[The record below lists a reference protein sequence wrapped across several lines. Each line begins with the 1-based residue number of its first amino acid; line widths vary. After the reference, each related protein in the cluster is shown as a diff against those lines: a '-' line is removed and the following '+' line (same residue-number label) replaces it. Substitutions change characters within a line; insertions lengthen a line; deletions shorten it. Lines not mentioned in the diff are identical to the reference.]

1 MSDTKVYLLDGGS
14 LVLDGFHVFWNRG
27 PGGEVRFP
35 VYSIL
40 IEHAEGRF
48 LIDTGATHIVLNSA
62 AADRLGMRGG
72 RLRFNTRFESAN
84 GATYAAP
91 VTLRDVRIGQ
101 LQLHDLDAYVNQGA
115 MDISLLGMSFLR
127 QLRGYEVMRNRL
139 VLRW

>member
-1 MSDTKVYLLDGGS
+1 VREDLIHG
-14 LVLDGFHVFWNRG
+14 G
-27 PGGEVRFP
+27 PGGHVTPDEYNTGEPPR
-35 VYSIL
+35 SL
-40 IEHAEGRF
+40 N
-48 LIDTGATHIVLNSA
+48 DTGATQIVLPSA

-101 LQLHDLDAYVNQGA
+101 LQLHDLDAYVNQGT